1 MSRSRRGQ
9 KPIGFEFNAKR
20 VGNARYCG
28 GSGRDAKQVTHRR
41 ERRIAKRGLI
51 AFLASPRASFITG
64 GEYKIDG
71 GLLSAI
77 AVVLPE

>member
-1 MSRSRRGQ
+1 MDGDIVGDDQLYPWAPYPPSWTEDDMIDSWG
-9 KPIGFEFNAKR
+9 KMHPIGR
-20 VGNARYCG
+20 VGTPDDVA
-28 GSGRDAKQVTHRR
+28 
-41 ERRIAKRGLI
+41 ELI

-71 GLLSAI
+71 VLLSAI